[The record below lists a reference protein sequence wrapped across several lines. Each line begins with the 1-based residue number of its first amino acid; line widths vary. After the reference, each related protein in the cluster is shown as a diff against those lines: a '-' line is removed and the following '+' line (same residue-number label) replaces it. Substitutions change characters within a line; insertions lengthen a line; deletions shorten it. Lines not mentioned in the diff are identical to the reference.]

1 MLAHPLAGRLIGKPT
16 VACAHVVD
24 DMTYLPGFGNDTGN
38 GWPATK
44 LIYLALRN
52 ITAKWKNPPR
62 EWHAA
67 KAQFAI
73 QFGERFV
80 LTV

>member
-1 MLAHPLAGRLIGKPT
+1 MVKHRVFCRKAFGGMGGNFALEQ
-16 VACAHVVD
+16 VATLQGIRNE
-24 DMTYLPGFGNDTGN
+24 M
-38 GWPATK
+38 ATE

-73 QFGERFV
+73 QFGERIV